1 MYTPHAEMKAGIV
14 VLVALAV
21 LLGFL
26 YLVSGEEGLWAKK
39 REIRIRFEQ
48 GFAAP
53 KEGDPVLM
61 NGVKIG
67 RISEVVQREER
78 RTGAEMTDEDRARLK
93 LKPGEEGVA
102 REIYVLAVARLPTD
116 QVIPEGTTAQISV
129 SLTGTRTLALLPGR
143 STTNLTDEDTARRPI
158 PATSAGDLT
167 DVQRSVQ
174 NLVDRVADL
183 VDKGNVTL
191 DDVRGLITTVQHKV
205 EAIEVDRIQ
214 GNVLEATQSLKEALA
229 SAKVR
234 LEEIAAKISAAA
246 SNVETMSADGSK
258 LVRGADAD
266 LHEISGALKE
276 ILAEL
281 KGIVVRA
288 GPKVDLILAD
298 VADAARSA
306 KALGADLQSLG
317 PKVRALL
324 GDTAGDFDSF
334 LTSMNEVG
342 HNLQDASEDLR
353 AHPWKLLNKPD
364 EAEIAFENLRN
375 ATQNFVAASARIE
388 RTTKELNVLLART
401 DLPES
406 DVRTRAQE
414 LLARLRADQDKY
426 SEAEQQFRRLLQQ
439 GGGPPGRIPK

>member
-1 MYTPHAEMKAGIV
+1 MA
-14 VLVALAV
+14 AV
-21 LLGFL
+21 
-26 YLVSGEEGLWAKK
+26 
-39 REIRIRFEQ
+39 
-48 GFAAP
+48 
-53 KEGDPVLM
+53 
-61 NGVKIG
+61 
-67 RISEVVQREER
+67 
-78 RTGAEMTDEDRARLK
+78 
-93 LKPGEEGVA
+93 
-102 REIYVLAVARLPTD
+102 
-116 QVIPEGTTAQISV
+116 
-129 SLTGTRTLALLPGR
+129 
-143 STTNLTDEDTARRPI
+143 
-158 PATSAGDLT
+158 
-167 DVQRSVQ
+167 
-174 NLVDRVADL
+174 
-183 VDKGNVTL
+183 
-191 DDVRGLITTVQHKV
+191 
-205 EAIEVDRIQ
+205 
-214 GNVLEATQSLKEALA
+214 A
-229 SAKVR
+229 SAKVC

-298 VADAARSA
+298 VAAAARSA

-324 GDTAGDFDSF
+324 GDTAGAFDSF